1 MSKDGKTDHTI
12 RCSFCAKGR
21 NDVKTMIAG
30 TASYICDECIE
41 LCNDIISEET
51 DFNKDKEFEAGENLP
66 TPQEIYDQ
74 LNEYVIGQDT
84 AKKYLSVA
92 VYNHYKRAFVNTAE
106 KKRRRRRTST
116 VDESY
121 FDLEKSNVM
130 LLGPTGSGKT
140 LLAKTLAKIL
150 DVPFAIADAT
160 SLTEA
165 GYVGEDVESIL
176 LYLIQNADEDLSR
189 ASRGIVYIDEIDKIA
204 KKSDG
209 ASTSRD
215 VSGEG
220 VQQALL
226 KLIEGT
232 IASVSP
238 KGGRKHPHA
247 ESIKLDTNNILFICG
262 GAFGGIEDMI
272 ANRLGTKK
280 VGFANMAPG
289 VEKPVDVR
297 DLDENKIYE
306 HVTSTDLVQYGLISE
321 FIGRIPVITT
331 LETLTEE
338 ALMKVLTEPKGS
350 ITQQYQKLFAIDDIK
365 LTFTVKA
372 LRAVAH
378 EAIERGTGARGLRA
392 ILENAMT
399 DVMFKAPT
407 DKENISEIIVDE
419 GAISGESEPKI
430 IYHDREEKTVKTS

>member
-1 MSKDGKTDHTI
+1 MSKGSDKNHII

-21 NDVKTMIAG
+21 LDVRTMIAG

-51 DFNKDKEFEAGENLP
+51 EFKKEKEIDAGLNLP
-66 TPQEIYDQ
+66 TPQEIYNQ
-74 LNEYVIGQDT
+74 LNEYVIGQDK
-84 AKKYLSVA
+84 AKKFLSVA
-92 VYNHYKRAFVNTAE
+92 VYNHYKRASINSTEVRRQ
-106 KKRRRRRTST
+106 RRRGAKPN
-116 VDESY
+116 EEH

-165 GYVGEDVESIL
+165 GYVGEDVENIL
-176 LYLIQNADEDLSR
+176 LYLIQNADEDLDR
-189 ASRGIVYIDEIDKIA
+189 AARGIVYIDEIDKIA

-232 IASVSP
+232 VASVPP

-247 ESIKLDTNNILFICG
+247 EAIKLDTNNILFICG

-272 ANRLGTKK
+272 ADRMGTKK
-280 VGFANMAPG
+280 VGFANLLPG
-289 VEKPVDVR
+289 EDKPVDVR
-297 DLDENKIYE
+297 ELDDNKIYE
-306 HVTSTDLVQYGLISE
+306 HVTSNDLVQYGLISE

-338 ALMKVLTEPKGS
+338 ALVRVLTEPKGS
-350 ITQQYQKLFAIDDIK
+350 ITQQYQKLFEIDDIK
-365 LTFTVKA
+365 LTFTNES
-372 LRAVAH
+372 LLAVAKQ
-378 EAIERGTGARGLRA
+378 AIERGTGARGLRA

-399 DVMFKAPT
+399 NVMFEAPT
-407 DKENISEIIVDE
+407 DKETISEVVINEKVILE
-419 GAISGESEPKI
+419 GSEPNI